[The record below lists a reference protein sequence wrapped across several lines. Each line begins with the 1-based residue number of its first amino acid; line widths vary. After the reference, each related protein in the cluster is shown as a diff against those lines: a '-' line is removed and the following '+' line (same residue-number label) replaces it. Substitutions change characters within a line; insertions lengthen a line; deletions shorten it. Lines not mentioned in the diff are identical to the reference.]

1 MGSQSWRTASA
12 VGAAEAGSCTST
24 RRTTVTRVGSRG
36 ASRCKEGVQ
45 SSARYEEARTGAA
58 ASRLRTSG
66 MGGGRTPSCVERGR
80 RSRRG
85 RRELRRLRVHAGRRC
100 ACPWMAKAA
109 SVPLAPGEK
118 QRARIRRARKHTHTH
133 TTRHLTTLHPTHCIV
148 AAFALPRPSTVY

>member
-109 SVPLAPGEK
+109 SVPLAPGGETA
-118 QRARIRRARKHTHTH
+118 RAYETRAQTHSHTHH
-133 TTRHLTTLHPTHCIV
+133 TPPHHTPPHTLHCSRFRV
-148 AAFALPRPSTVY
+148 AAS